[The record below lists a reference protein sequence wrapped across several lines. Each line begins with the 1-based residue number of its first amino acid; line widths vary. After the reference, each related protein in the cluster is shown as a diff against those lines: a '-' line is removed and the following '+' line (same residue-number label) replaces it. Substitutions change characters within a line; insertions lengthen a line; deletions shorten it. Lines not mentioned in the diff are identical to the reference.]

1 MDTFALL
8 RLALSDNK
16 IKSNFGGVYASDTL
30 PELRKHHRS
39 FIVNT
44 DPSHSAVQAEIT
56 CTFILLSLFTNIIEC
71 VQNAVRQ
78 HLDDS
83 KKVVYFKI
91 LSNCEIVQFIHKEP
105 NEDLFGYCQLHR
117 RDPQERF
124 QVFASNKTLFPN
136 LLDCILTARETEA
149 DVPDCPRYQL
159 QFGYFKIML
168 ADEFVESLHI
178 L

>member
-1 MDTFALL
+1 ME
-8 RLALSDNK
+8 K
-16 IKSNFGGVYASDTL
+16 FGYILCSCCSSGDYL
-30 PELRKHHRS
+30 Y
-39 FIVNT
+39 I
-44 DPSHSAVQAEIT
+44 HSA
-56 CTFILLSLFTNIIEC
+56 LFTNIIEC